1 MFCVKAPRERRNKNV
16 QHPAPVVD
24 DCWGKVSVIV
34 GTSARACGFASD
46 TILCK
51 KHFDELCNIN
61 KGRCCFPFRDCEN
74 ACKGA
79 LVQCPQRFFPAF
91 DATNSV
97 HTGTL
102 ICQGHITLADKDER
116 ICKMDTYISPTK
128 VGVG

>member
-1 MFCVKAPRERRNKNV
+1 MLKRRGNEETKMFNTRPLLSMTVGEKYLLLWV
-16 QHPAPVVD
+16 QAHGPVV
-24 DCWGKVSVIV
+24 SQVIQLFV
-34 GTSARACGFASD
+34 
-46 TILCK
+46 K
-51 KHFDELCNIN
+51 KHFDELSNN
-61 KGRCCFPFRDCEN
+61 KGKCCFPFRDCEN

-128 VGVG
+128 VGAG